1 MKYLCNPVNINY
13 RYQFNMDPRQHGKM
27 QICREAA
34 DPSMI
39 LFHGRYY
46 IFASMTL
53 GVWVSDDLSTW
64 ENHRLPGELPL
75 YDYAPDVRVMGD
87 WVYFCASRR
96 EENCDR
102 YRTKDILNGPYEKI
116 QGSFPFWDPNL
127 FVDDDGRVYFYW
139 GCSNITPVWG
149 VELDPNTMQPK
160 GDKRVLVEGHPF
172 EIGYERVGEDNSQ
185 FPATEAEIDA
195 AYAAFHRRQGISEDQ
210 VPEQLKPLIRGMFSR
225 KPYIEGAWMD
235 KQNGKYYLQ
244 YACPG
249 TQYNTY
255 SDGVYVSSG
264 PLGPFTLAD
273 NNPYSYKPGGFLP
286 GAGHGSTMRDR
297 KGNWW
302 HAATMRI
309 SMNHDFER
317 RVGIWPAGFDAD
329 GELFCNQRYG
339 DWPMAAEGD
348 PWRSPAWML
357 LSAGKKATASSFVD
371 GHEPGRATEENV
383 RSWWRAASENRSEWL
398 QIDLGQVFDVHAIQ
412 INFADDHIDIP
423 CPGRIVGGSQA
434 RYIEER
440 DLTTQWKLTG
450 SIDGKNWFVIEDKSD
465 ATTDLSHD
473 FILREEGFRARF
485 LRLTDMAVPYGQ
497 RPCVSGLRVFGLG
510 QGGKPAVP
518 SFTARRDSDLDMTVS
533 IEAQENTLG
542 YNILFGNSPEKLYH
556 SYMTFREG
564 NQRVGAL
571 IKGRNYFVR
580 VDAFNENGI
589 TEGACVQL

>member
-53 GVWVSDDLSTW
+53 GVWVSDDLTTW

-465 ATTDLSHD
+465 AKNDLSHD

-510 QGGKPAVP
+510 QGEKPAVP

-556 SYMTFREG
+556 SYMTFRAG

>member
-465 ATTDLSHD
+465 AKTDLSHD

-510 QGGKPAVP
+510 QGEKPAVP

>member
-53 GVWVSDDLSTW
+53 GVWVSDDLTTW

-210 VPEQLKPLIRGMFSR
+210 VPEQLKPLSRGMFSR

-465 ATTDLSHD
+465 AKTDLSHD

-510 QGGKPAVP
+510 QGEKPAVP

-556 SYMTFREG
+556 SYMTFRAG

>member
-13 RYQFNMDPRQHGKM
+13 RYQFNMDPRLHGQM

-39 LFHGRYY
+39 LFQGRYY

-53 GVWVSDDLSTW
+53 GVWVSDDLANW
-64 ENHRLPGELPL
+64 ENHRLPKELPL

-127 FVDDDGRVYFYW
+127 FIDDDGRVYFYW

-510 QGGKPAVP
+510 QGEKPAVP

>member
-53 GVWVSDDLSTW
+53 GVWVSDDLTTW

-450 SIDGKNWFVIEDKSD
+450 SIDGENWFVIEDKSD
-465 ATTDLSHD
+465 AKTDLSHD

-510 QGGKPAVP
+510 QGEKPAVP